1 MAILRFRIVYQDRV
15 GILSDIARELSLQQV
30 NIITLELSPNVM
42 FMEAELP
49 TGLDFSRIN
58 LLLHKVE
65 GVKDV
70 ELIERMPHQE
80 REWHLQALLDSIS
93 DGILA
98 IDQESKIVT
107 INPVA
112 ETIFRIKRQEALG
125 RPVAEILSP
134 DIPMLKCLQD
144 GQPYSHKEMI
154 LNTRRGR
161 LHFLTTGRPIKDEK
175 GRVIGVVASIK
186 DMSEVRQLVYSV
198 TQPPMTTFA
207 DILKTSPSLRPL
219 IDLAQTVARGNS
231 TILIRGESG
240 TGKELLARAIHMAS
254 RRRGKPFVPINCA
267 ALPDSL
273 LEAELFGYGEGAF
286 TGAKKGGKQGLFEF
300 AHQGTLFLDEIGEL
314 SPHLQAKLLR
324 VLQEGRVRRIGEQEE
339 IPVDVRIIC
348 ATHRNLE
355 EMIGNGRFR
364 EDLYYRL
371 NVVPLY
377 LPPLRER
384 KEDIPGLVKSFIEK
398 FNQRLDKNVQGIE
411 PQALKRLESYDWPGN
426 IRELENVIERAMNL
440 AAGPRLQEQH
450 ILLERN
456 QEVRSTLPR
465 NNFGEMRT
473 LAEIVA
479 EVEKEVIRQAL
490 SRYKSG
496 RQAAKALGLS
506 HTALQNKIKKYQLAD
521 GN

>member
-1 MAILRFRIVYQDRV
+1 MAILRFRISYQDRV
-15 GILSDIARELSLQQV
+15 GILSDIARELSLQGV
-30 NIITLELSPNVM
+30 NIITMELSPNVM
-42 FMEAELP
+42 FLEAELP
-49 TGLDFSRIN
+49 AGLDFARIN
-58 LLLHKVE
+58 QLLTKVA
-65 GVKDV
+65 GVKRL
-70 ELIERMPHQE
+70 ESIERMPHQE

-98 IDQESKIVT
+98 INQEGRVVT

-112 ETIFRIKRQEALG
+112 ETIFRIKRREALG

-134 DIPMLKCLQD
+134 EIPMLQCLQD

-161 LHFLTTGRPIKDEK
+161 LHFLTTGRPIKDER
-175 GRVIGVVASIK
+175 GQVIGVVASVK
-186 DMSEVRQLVYSV
+186 DMSEVRQLVYSI

-207 DILKTSPSLRPL
+207 DILQTSPSLQPL
-219 IDLAQTVARGNS
+219 INLAQTVARGNS

-355 EMIGNGRFR
+355 EMIVSGHFR

-371 NVVPLY
+371 NVVPLH

-384 KEDIPGLVKSFIEK
+384 KEDIPGLVQNFITK

-411 PQALKRLESYDWPGN
+411 PAAIERLLRYNWPGN

-440 AAGPRLQEQH
+440 SEGPLLLSRH
-450 ILLERN
+450 ILLEHKPENSKEPVTERE
-456 QEVRSTLPR
+456 QE
-465 NNFGEMRT
+465 GRT
-473 LAEIVA
+473 LAEIMA
-479 EVEKEVIRQAL
+479 EVEKTVIQQAL
-490 SRYKSG
+490 RRHKSG
-496 RQAAKALGLS
+496 RQAARALGLS
-506 HTALQNKIKKYQLAD
+506 HTALQNKIKRYQLPH
-521 GN
+521 GK